1 MELDNAFFP
10 WLACC
15 REGSVRWDTGQS
27 QGWTALGI
35 QKRRVFSFL
44 HMMSP

>member
-35 QKRRVFSFL
+35 QKRRVF
-44 HMMSP
+44 